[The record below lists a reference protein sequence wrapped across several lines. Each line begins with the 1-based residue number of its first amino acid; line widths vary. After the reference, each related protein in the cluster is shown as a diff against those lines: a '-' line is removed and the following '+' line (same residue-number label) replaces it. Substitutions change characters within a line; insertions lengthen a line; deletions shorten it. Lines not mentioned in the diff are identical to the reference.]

1 MSQNFKKIYN
11 INKFVNIL
19 LKYCTTEKKSEYIFS
34 PITYK
39 KLMYNNLLEPF
50 LLELQ
55 EYYHKSKQFYIKR
68 AVSYKNT
75 LTIIRQ
81 ILNSLYIPYT
91 SKIIYNKSKYT
102 INYIIYL
109 DDEIIQSI
117 NDTSNNDTSNNDTSN
132 NDTSNNDTSMI
143 VT

>member
-11 INKFVNIL
+11 INKFMNII
-19 LKYCTTEKKSEYIFS
+19 LKYCTNEKKHEYIFS
-34 PITYK
+34 DISYK
-39 KLMYNNLLEPF
+39 KLIYNKEIEPF
-50 LLELQ
+50 ITELAS
-55 EYYHKSKQFYIKR
+55 YYHKSKQFYIKR
-68 AVSYKNT
+68 EMTYKNT

-109 DDEIIQSI
+109 NDEIIQNNLNNKDI
-117 NDTSNNDTSNNDTSN
+117 SN
-132 NDTSNNDTSMI
+132 
-143 VT
+143 VTIGYNLK